1 MNWFQFW
8 AQFSDLMHI
17 FADIRA
23 AVPGI
28 ILDMIFAVVGYS
40 IVYAL
45 VRMVREVRS

>member
-8 AQFSDLMHI
+8 AQFSDLMRI

-23 AVPGI
+23 TIPGKV
-28 ILDMIFAVVGYS
+28 LDMIFAVVGFS
-40 IVYAL
+40 VVYAL